1 LGFLTCFLKKGN
13 DINVFGRL
21 LAAVSATIFLFL
33 GTAPAQVWGAQDLT
47 TMREFGSGNIAVN
60 HKVAVVDTSMS
71 DLLGAPM
78 TEFALLDEIYRR
90 CVACA
95 TANCSRD
102 NFLPSGKK

>member
-1 LGFLTCFLKKGN
+1 
-13 DINVFGRL
+13 
-21 LAAVSATIFLFL
+21 
-33 GTAPAQVWGAQDLT
+33 
-47 TMREFGSGNIAVN
+47 MREFGSGNIAVN

-102 NFLPSGKK
+102 NFLPSGKKWTVFKSGTSGTVPVTRFYIPLDQQSRLRGGK